1 MGEDGRG
8 DDQSPIG
15 RGKKPSGQK
24 SRRRSGSPALLKG
37 GEVVLT
43 SVTKA
48 KTLELFALNGFGFP
62 SEGTPASTIQPS
74 DVVRQLLLMARI
86 LLPPGGIGGLF
97 ARSARDSR
105 S

>member
-1 MGEDGRG
+1 MDICGCSCFTWLITACRSGTEVAVRLFL
-8 DDQSPIG
+8 
-15 RGKKPSGQK
+15 PSGQK
-24 SRRRSGSPALLKG
+24 SRRRSGSPTLLKG

-74 DVVRQLLLMARI
+74 DVVRQLLLMASI
-86 LLPPGGIGGLF
+86 LLPPGGIG
-97 ARSARDSR
+97 D
-105 S
+105 